1 MWGLGHC
8 GLAVG
13 ECGHVLE
20 WNGLVACVGRGVVV
34 ALQATKDERTN
45 KSGDHMSGASEISTK
60 YDIVHQTNPTEATKH
75 ECNLH
80 NNLEHNNE
88 TTTINITTLNKN

>member
-34 ALQATKDERTN
+34 ALQATKYERT
-45 KSGDHMSGASEISTK
+45 
-60 YDIVHQTNPTEATKH
+60 
-75 ECNLH
+75 
-80 NNLEHNNE
+80 
-88 TTTINITTLNKN
+88 INQGITCQGPQNQHKI